1 MHIPTLCD
9 WFSSSASDCDS
20 ELAKTQFSLD
30 SKNGI
35 VSGITEKNQNAVFTR
50 SVKFKAS
57 DYDSDSFVSENK
69 P

>member
-1 MHIPTLCD
+1 MIGLVLPLLIATL
-9 WFSSSASDCDS
+9 
-20 ELAKTQFSLD
+20 KTQFSLD